1 MNFLMSRFYGF
12 FKPINSKN
20 TYYVNSN
27 SAKAVK
33 NNSVKIAS
41 VTVPAGT
48 YMVYAINNVNI
59 GADGTMNTAIK
70 ATGNASILTN
80 DARARSF
87 SGGGAMSFGFVT
99 ASGQTTISS
108 EGYGYND
115 GTYNYDSIIIAIR
128 L

>member
-1 MNFLMSRFYGF
+1 MQISKMLFV
-12 FKPINSKN
+12 KVNSKN

-27 SAKAVK
+27 SVKAVK
-33 NNSVKIAS
+33 NNTVKIAS

-48 YMVYAINNVNI
+48 YMVYAINNANT
-59 GADGTMNTAIK
+59 GADGTINTAIT

-80 DARARSF
+80 DARTRSF